1 MSSSESTS
9 SAQAA
14 ATTTTT
20 TTSLS
25 ARILSGSIGSIV
37 TALTI
42 TPLEVVK
49 VRQQIKS
56 LPTNTT
62 VSHPAVTATG
72 QLSTTACPSCGT
84 TNCVY
89 FNNGLMECLVSSQA
103 IAPKSTA
110 TAASATRSGTFSML
124 RQIFLSEGLVGIYAG
139 LRPTLVMSIPN
150 TVLYFTTYDEL
161 SSRMKHRYDDAW
173 WIPLVSGSS
182 ARLLAS
188 GITAPFELI
197 RTRQAISSSSLAASM
212 WQDMSHIVRT
222 EGGVSALYQG
232 LAPTLWRDVPFSA
245 IYWYQLEYFQ
255 RTLWEQQHSNTNSA
269 WVQAYQSFINGALS
283 GMIAAACTTPFDVVK
298 TRRQQILSSSSSSS
312 SLAESTYGTMQSIL
326 QTEGLTGLWRG
337 NATRM
342 FKVAPAC
349 AIMISCY
356 EVGKL
361 VLWK

>member
-9 SAQAA
+9 S
-14 ATTTTT
+14 TTTTP

-49 VRQQIKS
+49 VRQQITS
-56 LPTNTT
+56 LPTHTT
-62 VSHPAVTATG
+62 VSQATLTATG

-161 SSRMKHRYDDAW
+161 STRLKQRYDDTW
-173 WIPLVSGSS
+173 WIPLISGSS

-197 RTRQAISSSSLAASM
+197 RTRQAISSSSLSASI
-212 WQDMSHIVRT
+212 WQDMRHIVRT

-245 IYWYQLEYFQ
+245 IYWYQLEYFK
-255 RTLWEQQHSNTNSA
+255 RTLWEQQQHSNTNSA

-298 TRRQQILSSSSSSS
+298 TRRQQILSSSPQ
-312 SLAESTYGTMQSIL
+312 STYGTMQSIL

-337 NATRM
+337 NTTRM